1 MYKLLVVDDEEIIRK
16 GIISRILHYM
26 PDFAQMWEA
35 SDGVEALVVIKE
47 QQPDIVITDIKM
59 PHMDGLQLIRQVRE
73 AGSTAKFIII
83 SGYAEFEYAEQAI
96 NMGVNGYI
104 LKPVIDRELVK
115 SLNNVMGDLDK
126 EKNSK
131 DIKNRTEILEKQY
144 KLIENEKNINQLLNM
159 AKADI
164 VKGQEKE
171 IPIPALLPETCEGTQ
186 FMLAILNIDGSSY
199 SDSSFQYRDI
209 ELIKDSMANILNE
222 LECQCQRL
230 IVNNYRDKNQV
241 FVLLMNVDRTFLK
254 ACMDKYIS
262 VVFSS
267 LAKFLGISVTIGIS
281 MPEDSISSEL
291 YRQART
297 AFEQRIVFGGNHVYK
312 YENLPIYKDFNIP
325 NNEIRLLQNC
335 IERMDVGNI
344 ETILREIFSE
354 KNFKGAAAV
363 NIRLVWMEIVN
374 MLLKVCAKMKDDVDN
389 IHNFY
394 LLGEEVLEKFNSL
407 DEIVSYLY
415 TTIIDTL
422 KLEKAVDMN
431 CSNKIKLVTQYIG
444 QHYGED
450 ININELSYLYA
461 MNPNYFSTVFKKE
474 TGKTVVNYITEVRI
488 SNACR
493 LLTETKASI
502 ADISQSVGY
511 QDTQYFFRVF
521 KKTTGKTPLEFRR
534 SE

>member
-1 MYKLLVVDDEEIIRK
+1 MYKLLVVDDEELIRK
-16 GIISRILHYM
+16 GIISRIQHHL

-35 SDGVEALVVIKE
+35 CDGMEALTVIKE
-47 QQPDIVITDIKM
+47 HHPEIIITDIKM

-73 AGSTAKFIII
+73 AGNNVKFIII

-104 LKPVIDRELVK
+104 LKPVIDRELIK
-115 SLNNVMGDLDK
+115 ALNNVTNDLDK
-126 EKNSK
+126 EKNSN

-164 VKGQEKE
+164 IKGQEE
-171 IPIPALLPETCEGTQ
+171 EIPALLSETLEGIQ
-186 FMLAILNIDGSSY
+186 VMLSILNIDGSSY
-199 SDSSFQYRDI
+199 SDSAFQYRDI
-209 ELIKDSMANILNE
+209 DLIKESMANILNE
-222 LECQCQRL
+222 LECQCQRI

-241 FVLLMNVDRTFLK
+241 LVLLMNKDKTFLK
-254 ACMDKYIS
+254 ACMDKYIA
-262 VVFSS
+262 VAFSS
-267 LAKFLGISVTIGIS
+267 LAKYLGISVTIGIS
-281 MPEDSISSEL
+281 TPEDNISSEL

-297 AFEQRIVFGGNHVYK
+297 AFEQRIIFGGNHVYK

-354 KNFKGAAAV
+354 KNFTGVAGV

-374 MLLKVCAKMKDDVDN
+374 MLFKVCGKMKNDFDN
-389 IHNFY
+389 IYNFN

-422 KLEKAVDMN
+422 KLEKVVDMN
-431 CSNKIKLVTQYIG
+431 CSNKIKLVTQYIDR
-444 QHYGED
+444 HYGED

-488 SNACR
+488 LKACK
-493 LLTETKASI
+493 LLAETKGSI

-521 KKTTGKTPLEFRR
+521 KKTTGKNAVGISQE
-534 SE
+534 